1 MRHQVDPKIVRQNVS
16 IALEEDI
23 GSGDISAAL
32 VPQLGQANAFVLCRE
47 NAVMCGQDWFR
58 EVLRQVDSR
67 IDLNWEFE
75 DGDKVSANSV
85 ICRLQGPATSILS
98 GERCALNFLQ
108 TLSATAT
115 LTDHYVQAIR
125 DSRCKILDTRKTLPG
140 LRHAQKYAVL
150 CGGGHNHR
158 MGLYDA
164 ILLKENHISA
174 LGSVENAVIAAKTR
188 YPDLMIEIEVETPE
202 QLQQAMQA
210 GAHRALLDNMDLPL
224 LRECVKLAQQ
234 TIELEASGGISLES
248 IAAIA
253 ATGVDYISVGNL
265 TKNVQAV
272 DLSMR
277 FE

>member
-1 MRHQVDPKIVRQNVS
+1 M
-16 IALEEDI
+16 
-23 GSGDISAAL
+23 
-32 VPQLGQANAFVLCRE
+32 
-47 NAVMCGQDWFR
+47 
-58 EVLRQVDSR
+58 RQVDNS
-67 IDLNWEFE
+67 ITLHWEVE
-75 DGDKVSANSV
+75 DGDSVNANSI

-98 GERCALNFLQ
+98 AERCALNFLQ
-108 TLSATAT
+108 TLSATAS
-115 LTDHYVQAIR
+115 LTHQYVQAIR

-164 ILLKENHISA
+164 ILLKENHICA
-174 LGSVENAVIAAKTR
+174 LGSVEQAVHAAKTR
-188 YPDLMIEIEVETPE
+188 YPDLMIEIEVETAE
-202 QLQQAMQA
+202 QLQQAMHA
-210 GAHRALLDNMDLPL
+210 GAQRALLDNMDLPL

-234 TIELEASGGISLES
+234 TIELEASGGISLETV
-248 IAAIA
+248 AAIA

-277 FE
+277 FESL